1 MSQAK
6 EFRRARGV
14 CWALV
19 VAMAGVAGT
28 AAVPRTAAGLETIVL
43 SVVRLRYDNSSTRD
57 NGSAKVRA
65 LVDDN
70 DTQGGLELGL
80 VAGTVSVTVT
90 DSGQFDATVLLTG
103 CTATS
108 TTAGTQV
115 RCRSAD
121 RRIKAKFYPT
131 AQGPFLYNMVLS
143 VRRLPD
149 TVTGAQQP
157 VGPVMVVLHQ
167 GVAIDRPDVIYAC
180 QAKNSKKLVCRE
192 K

>member
-1 MSQAK
+1 MKRTRRLCRAAGR
-6 EFRRARGV
+6 FRSLA
-14 CWALV
+14 V
-19 VAMAGVAGT
+19 VAIGLIGY
-28 AAVPRTAAGLETIVL
+28 AAVPQAAVGLETLVL
-43 SVVRLRYDNSSTRD
+43 SVVRLRYDNSSTHD

-90 DSGQFDATVLLTG
+90 DSGQFDTTVPLTG

-108 TTAGTQV
+108 TTAGTLV

-121 RRIKAKFYPT
+121 RAIKARFYPT
-131 AQGPFLYNMVLS
+131 AQGPYIYNMVLS
-143 VRRLPD
+143 ARRLAD
-149 TVTGAQQP
+149 TETGAQQP
-157 VGPVMVVLHQ
+157 VGPVTVVLHQ
-167 GVAIDRPDVIYAC
+167 SAGIDRPDVISAC
-180 QAKNSKKLVCRE
+180 EAKNSTKLVCRE